1 MQENQLTVVTLA
13 DWCMFRRLWKDSVML
28 SWGRN
33 LRSYLC
39 PRLSGLLLKQQLPFL
54 QTPSERHLP
63 FSHSRRKSTPQ
74 PPPLLAETSRPNPE
88 PSGQQIPGT
97 RSSGRKASGRGGRG
111 RAAAGGHRATWEVPC
126 GDVLCQTQTEP
137 GGCVWFKFPA
147 ATQSKRKL
155 RSTLSWL
162 ISMCCVIYLLKKYSY
177 VEGPEEGLRLQL

>member
-1 MQENQLTVVTLA
+1 
-13 DWCMFRRLWKDSVML
+13 ML
-28 SWGRN
+28 LPFLQHLLNAREPANRSNTSWLMHVPKALEGYSYALLRTKSEKT
-33 LRSYLC
+33 RSYLC

-74 PPPLLAETSRPNPE
+74 PPPPLAETSRPNPE

-111 RAAAGGHRATWEVPC
+111 RAAAGGHRAAWEVPC

-155 RSTLSWL
+155 RNTLSRL
-162 ISMCCVIYLLKKYSY
+162 ISMCCVI
-177 VEGPEEGLRLQL
+177 